1 MTKNDVIKV
10 MRDFVVQKL
19 FRGEAPADFT
29 NDTPLISSRLL
40 DSIVVLSLVA
50 HLESSLN
57 IEIEAHEVSADNL
70 DTINKTA
77 DFLSQKS
84 AK

>member
-1 MTKNDVIKV
+1 MTKNDVIIV

-19 FRGEAPADFT
+19 FRGEAPSDFS
-29 NDTPLISSRLL
+29 NDTPLISSRLI

-50 HLESSLN
+50 HLESTLKV
-57 IEIEAHEVSADNL
+57 EFEAHEVNVDNL

-77 DFLSQKS
+77 DFLFQKS

>member
-70 DTINKTA
+70 DTINKAA

>member
-10 MRDFVVQKL
+10 MREFVVQKL
-19 FRGEAPADFT
+19 FRGEAPPDFT
-29 NDTPLISSRLL
+29 NDTPLISTRLL

-50 HLESSLN
+50 HLESELN
-57 IEIEAHEVSADNL
+57 VEFEAHEVNVDNL
-70 DTINKTA
+70 DTINKAA

>member
-29 NDTPLISSRLL
+29 NDTPLISTRLL

-57 IEIEAHEVSADNL
+57 VEIEAHEVSADNL

>member
-50 HLESSLN
+50 HLESSLKV
-57 IEIEAHEVSADNL
+57 EIEAHEVSADNL